1 MAATWHVTIQM
12 NPSECETQQTNVNNH
27 LCIQNLFFFG
37 TDVLLFLCGCN
48 VHSSRIAFERKH
60 IYSGRGVNKR
70 EHWGCVCNEQN
81 TNVVLTRL

>member
-48 VHSSRIAFERKH
+48 VHSSRIAFNVSTFTVVGESIKES
-60 IYSGRGVNKR
+60 IGVVCAMNKIQM
-70 EHWGCVCNEQN
+70 WF
-81 TNVVLTRL
+81 